1 MATGASDGWR
11 MNRRLS
17 IGSTG
22 ATVWSFGPCIVS
34 GPYSC
39 RCTDAHRMFRCPSN
53 GSSGALLTTFSS
65 QIRSGQSY
73 TGDYTDG
80 LFSKPSDFRCLGLAG
95 PPVMFS
101 LNPSAGPRVSLTP
114 VPLPPRKTA
123 ACTHARTPCRRR
135 SRAACSPLQA
145 AAAPEALHCAAA
157 RARPHLSCAAAPQSL
172 ARPRRACTTC
182 APLTTRPPPS
192 KSYAATCSASTHTP
206 TLVQPPLL
214 RLSLPRS
221 SIQD

>member
-1 MATGASDGWR
+1 MATGASEGWR

-80 LFSKPSDFRCLGLAG
+80 LFSKPSDLPVLRVGG
-95 PPVMFS
+95 P
-101 LNPSAGPRVSLTP
+101 
-114 VPLPPRKTA
+114 
-123 ACTHARTPCRRR
+123 ARYVFT
-135 SRAACSPLQA
+135 
-145 AAAPEALHCAAA
+145 
-157 RARPHLSCAAAPQSL
+157 
-172 ARPRRACTTC
+172 
-182 APLTTRPPPS
+182 
-192 KSYAATCSASTHTP
+192 
-206 TLVQPPLL
+206 
-214 RLSLPRS
+214 
-221 SIQD
+221 